1 MKGEPGPES
10 LWARGTTSESRSSR
24 LSCPPASPCCLAI
37 GFAHLDPLDL
47 HGGIWVNRKGAAPGG
62 GWRRWMVIHVLPF
75 MQECTQLG
83 WPISQLLR
91 IRLFPT
97 TVAPSSCTA
106 AVVEQGDGC
115 ARSVIAAAFFP
126 SSMHTHKG
134 HGCDSRRKPLPTHCH
149 RHSIPLGL
157 WLSLSLSLSLSH
169 IYIYTHTHTHSQKR
183 SIRRCGGEHH
193 HFERAHKAR
202 VALCSWSR
210 VGGAIIRDGKTC
222 ARDHHFL
229 LTSRRWEWRARN
241 PPPQYSSPSFSPATG
256 TACLLLSTPTE

>member
-157 WLSLSLSLSLSH
+157 WLSLSLSLT
-169 IYIYTHTHTHSQKR
+169 YTYTHTHTRTARRDPFAGVVVSTTTLRELTKHASHSAL
-183 SIRRCGGEHH
+183 G
-193 HFERAHKAR
+193 RAWVEQSSAMGR
-202 VALCSWSR
+202 LALE
-210 VGGAIIRDGKTC
+210 TT
-222 ARDHHFL
+222 
-229 LTSRRWEWRARN
+229 TS
-241 PPPQYSSPSFSPATG
+241 
-256 TACLLLSTPTE
+256 C